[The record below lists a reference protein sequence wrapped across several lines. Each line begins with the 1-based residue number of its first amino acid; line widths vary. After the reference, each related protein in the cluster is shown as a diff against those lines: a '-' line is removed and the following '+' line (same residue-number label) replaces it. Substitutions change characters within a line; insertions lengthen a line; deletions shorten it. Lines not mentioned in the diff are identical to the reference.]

1 MTPPKL
7 LMSCATSIAGVSCI
21 FSYVRDVKNIFTCKT
36 KKLRSFTY
44 LKNHCYIIYKEYFC
58 EIFFPE
64 ITSSKFFAT
73 YFMYSS
79 ISFPFLPSASWSRV
93 TAEFKKCSTNSDSVA
108 SGWPYF
114 AETLGKNAS
123 DGHSVF
129 EICF

>member
-1 MTPPKL
+1 M
-7 LMSCATSIAGVSCI
+7 
-21 FSYVRDVKNIFTCKT
+21 FY
-36 KKLRSFTY
+36 
-44 LKNHCYIIYKEYFC
+44 
-58 EIFFPE
+58 PE

-73 YFMYSS
+73 YFIYSS

-108 SGWPYF
+108 SGWPYL